1 MQITLTPNKEDHLVA
16 WLTAIA
22 VLIHIF
28 ESVIPSVLPGL
39 KPGLANII
47 TTTVLVLYGW
57 RIAAWVSVL
66 RVLVASLLLGTF
78 LSPTFMMSLTGAL
91 ASIVILWLACKVPGR
106 GFSAIGYSL
115 LAAMAH
121 MSGQFVCAWLLFIPH
136 PGLWR
141 LFPVLLTFAV
151 ILGIINGIISH
162 RLVTKL
168 HATACKTP

>member
-1 MQITLTPNKEDHLVA
+1 MQITLTPNQEDHRIA

-28 ESVIPSVLPGL
+28 ESAVPSVLPGL

-57 RIAAWVSVL
+57 RMAAWVSAL
-66 RVLVASLLLGTF
+66 RVLVSSLLLGTF
-78 LSPTFMMSLTGAL
+78 LSPTFMMSLSGAL
-91 ASIVILWLACKVPGR
+91 ASIAILWLASKLPGR

-168 HATACKTP
+168 HCAACKTP

>member
-1 MQITLTPNKEDHLVA
+1 MCIRDS
-16 WLTAIA
+16 
-22 VLIHIF
+22 F
-28 ESVIPSVLPGL
+28 ESAVPSVLPGL

-78 LSPTFMMSLTGAL
+78 LSPTFMLSLAGAL
-91 ASIVILWLACKVPGR
+91 ASIAVLWLASRLPGR

-121 MSGQFVCAWLLFIPH
+121 MSGQFACAWLLFIPH

-151 ILGIINGIISH
+151 IVGIINGIISH
-162 RLVTKL
+162 RLVNKL
-168 HATACKTP
+168 NSEPCKTP

>member
-1 MQITLTPNKEDHLVA
+1 MQITLTPDKEDHRIA

-22 VLIHIF
+22 VLIHMF
-28 ESVIPSVLPGL
+28 ESAVPSVLPGL

-57 RIAAWVSVL
+57 RMAAWVSAL

-78 LSPTFMMSLTGAL
+78 LSPTFMLSLSGAL
-91 ASIVILWLACKVPGR
+91 ASIAILWLASKLPGR

-121 MSGQFVCAWLLFIPH
+121 MSGQFFCAWLLFIPH

-162 RLVTKL
+162 KLVTKL
-168 HATACKTP
+168 QDAACKTP

>member
-22 VLIHIF
+22 VLIHII
-28 ESVIPSVLPGL
+28 ESAVPSVLPGL

-66 RVLVASLLLGTF
+66 RVLVGSLLLGTF
-78 LSPTFMMSLTGAL
+78 LSPTFMMSLAGAL

-141 LFPVLLTFAV
+141 LFPVLLTFAL

-168 HATACKTP
+168 HATACKIP